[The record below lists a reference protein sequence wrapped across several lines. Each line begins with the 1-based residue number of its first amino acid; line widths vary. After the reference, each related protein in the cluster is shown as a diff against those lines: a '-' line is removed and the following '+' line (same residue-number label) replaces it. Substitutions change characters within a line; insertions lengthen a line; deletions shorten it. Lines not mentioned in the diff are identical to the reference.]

1 MKPTRAL
8 AALLGLA
15 VVLLLAAGPAGAH
28 GGEGQ
33 VEVSSITRA
42 GDAVTV
48 VARLTYVEDGHG
60 VPDATVTVVV
70 DDGTPVPMEPG
81 AEEGDYQVTVPAPEG
96 ATIRVTSV
104 EPATTV
110 ETTAPAA
117 EETTTTGEAS
127 TTTTAA
133 ETTTTDAGP
142 TTPTNEEGVAVPGP
156 DGIDEAPDD
165 ETGSVI
171 LIAVLAVLAI
181 AAVVVAVI
189 VFVVKKPSSDD
200 DPSTEAGS

>member
-1 MKPTRAL
+1 MKPIRAL

-15 VVLLLAAGPAGAH
+15 AVLLLAATPAGAH

-33 VEVSSITRA
+33 VEVSSITRD
-42 GDAVTV
+42 GDDVTV
-48 VARLTYVEDGHG
+48 VARLTYLEDGHG

-70 DDGTPVPMEPG
+70 GDGTPVPMEPG
-81 AEEGDYQVTVPAPEG
+81 TEEGDYQVTVPADEG

-110 ETTAPAA
+110 EATAPAA
-117 EETTTTGEAS
+117 EETSTTGETS
-127 TTTTAA
+127 TTTTA
-133 ETTTTDAGP
+133 ETTTADAGP
-142 TTPTNEEGVAVPGP
+142 TTPTNEDGVAVPGP
-156 DGIDEAPDD
+156 NGIDEAPDD

-171 LIAVLAVLAI
+171 LIAVLAVLAV

-189 VFVVKKPSSDD
+189 VFVVKKPTPDD
-200 DPSTEAGS
+200 GVEAGS